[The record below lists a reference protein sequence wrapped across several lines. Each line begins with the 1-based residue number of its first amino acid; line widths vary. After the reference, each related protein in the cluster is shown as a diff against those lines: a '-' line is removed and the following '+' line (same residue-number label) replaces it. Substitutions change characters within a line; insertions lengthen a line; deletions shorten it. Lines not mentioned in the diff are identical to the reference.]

1 MKYTLRQLQIFLA
14 TAHNES
20 ISKAAEELSMSQSAA
35 SEALKTLEQQFDM
48 KLFDRVGK
56 SLRLNEFGQVIRPQA
71 QSVIDQAVSL
81 QDALMKHSAIGDLKI
96 GATLSIGN
104 YLAIKLL
111 ADFIDEHP
119 GANATLHVAN
129 TTDIQHKLHNFEL
142 DIGLI
147 EGEIYD
153 KELDTILWR
162 QDELQVF
169 CSPAHPLAKKG
180 QLDLDDIESTPWI
193 VRESGS
199 GTRQA
204 FDWGMHR
211 HLSNLTIR
219 LELQHTE
226 AIKRAVEANLGIGCL
241 SSVTLQEA
249 FKRRSLVPL
258 AMPGYNFARNFYLAI
273 HKRKYRSA
281 GIERWIQMCL
291 DSSA

>member
-14 TAHNES
+14 AATYGS
-20 ISKAAEELSMSQSAA
+20 ISKAADALSMSQSAA
-35 SEALKTLEQQFDM
+35 SEALKTLEQQFDV

-56 SLRLNEFGQVIRPQA
+56 TVHLNEFGQAIRPQA
-71 QSVIDQAVSL
+71 QSVVDQAISL
-81 QDALMKHSAIGDLKI
+81 EAALLQRNEVGELKI

-104 YLAIKLL
+104 YLAITLL

-119 GANATLHVAN
+119 GARATLHVAN
-129 TTDIQHKLHNFEL
+129 TTDIQQKLHRFEL
-142 DIGLI
+142 DVGLI

-153 KELDTILWR
+153 KDLETILWR
-162 QDELQVF
+162 KDELIAF

-180 QLDLDDIESTPWI
+180 QLDYRDIETTPWI
-193 VRESGS
+193 VREPGS

-204 FDWGMHR
+204 FDWGMHK
-211 HLSNLTIR
+211 HLSTLTIR

-258 AMPGYNFARNFYLAI
+258 ATPGYNFERNFYLVI

-281 GIERWIQMCL
+281 GIRSWIDMCL
-291 DSSA
+291 DSVK